1 VIDLHEVAAEY
12 AAVPI
17 AAPTPV
23 SVIVARG
30 RQLRARR
37 RRRVVGTVVL
47 IAAVPT
53 LALATIRT
61 HRESSVK
68 VIAPSPITRTGPPPT
83 RTSPTTTHGG
93 KGPTPSYWDAA
104 SPPVWTSTGAADPA
118 LINALAAELPA
129 SYHLHSSDSS
139 IDQTGHHFEE
149 AIFTDQL
156 SSVASASV
164 FDVSPPGASF
174 EQMLT
179 TTPSPSGT
187 GGGYVPSGTPGVY
200 MQKSNNSRSSGVIA
214 KLTGHRALI
223 VSSSIS
229 LAHYGTTHPLSISFL
244 VRAAADLAAKL

>member
-12 AAVPI
+12 VAVPI
-17 AAPTPV
+17 VAPTPV

-37 RRRVVGTVVL
+37 RRRVVGAVVL

-53 LALATIRT
+53 LAIATIRT

-83 RTSPTTTHGG
+83 RTTRPSPPTTGA
-93 KGPTPSYWDAA
+93 GPITP
-104 SPPVWTSTGAADPA
+104 PPVVTPTGAADPV
-118 LINALAAELPA
+118 LINALAAELPP

-164 FDVSPPGASF
+164 LDISPPGASF
-174 EQMLT
+174 EQMLS

-187 GGGYVPSGTPGVY
+187 RGGYVPSGTPGVY
-200 MQKSNNSRSSGVIA
+200 VQKSNNSFSSGVIT

-223 VSSSIS
+223 VNSSIS
-229 LAHYGTTHPLSISFL
+229 LAHHGTTHPLSISFL
-244 VRAAADLAAKL
+244 VRAATDLAAKL